1 MTSAMSHVE
10 GHESSLGIGAGLS
23 AFAGGIGFVIGT
35 PRVWIYALVPMAVMV
50 VVTLLLTALFVW
62 GGLALTGW
70 VVGEPESTWARIGIW
85 LVKAMVVLFSVL
97 VGAIVALSV
106 AQPLSG
112 FALEA
117 VSRAQQVALTGKAP
131 APQPI
136 LQAMVNTAR
145 IVFMTLL
152 VGTPLLAILF
162 IITLLFPPAA
172 IVTIPVKFVLC
183 AWLLAWDFLDYPTG
197 LRGMGLR
204 ARLAWVR
211 RNMDAF
217 TTFGICW
224 AMLVIIPGIVLVV
237 LPMAVAGAT
246 RMVVEDERNCE
257 AIGEE
262 PLTCAQP
269 EA

>member
-1 MTSAMSHVE
+1 MSHVE
-10 GHESSLGIGAGLS
+10 AHESSLGIGAGLS

-35 PRVWIYALVPMAVMV
+35 PRVWLYSLVPMVVMV
-50 VVTLLLTALFVW
+50 FVTILLSVLFVW

-70 VVGEPESTWARIGIW
+70 VVGQPESTWARIGVW
-85 LVKAMVVLFSVL
+85 LVNAMVVLLSLL
-97 VGAIVALSV
+97 VAAIAALSV

-117 VSRAQQVALTGKAP
+117 VSHAQQLALTGKAP
-131 APQPI
+131 PTQP
-136 LQAMVNTAR
+136 LLRAMFNTAK
-145 IVFMTLL
+145 IVFLTLL

-172 IVTIPVKFVLC
+172 LVTIPLKFVLC
-183 AWLLAWDFLDYPTG
+183 AWLLAWDFLDYPMG

-204 ARLAWVR
+204 ARLIWVR
-211 RNMDAF
+211 RNLDAF

-224 AMLVIIPGIVLVV
+224 AMLVIIPGIVLIV

-246 RMVVEDERNCE
+246 RMVVEDEGQAE
-257 AIGEE
+257 VMGEE
-262 PLTCAQP
+262 PPVVLEP
-269 EA
+269 ET